1 MTDNKINK
9 FFYKII
15 LRNNTT
21 NILIITLYKLFYYID
36 I

>member
-9 FFYKII
+9 FFYKKIP
-15 LRNNTT
+15 RNNTT